1 MGQNCG
7 FNLGAQTAETTPSYG
22 VGELWRRK
30 NASRTRGQSSRGAAG
45 AETPLPSR
53 GKGCSRSQL
62 VKDSSARRLTLQRAA
77 LQLPCSG
84 APRQPKLSQPVP
96 DSGCLTIIVAT
107 FGTDWLVF
115 KIKRRCEPQLASGLA
130 SLLKERG
137 SGGEMGVIG
146 KSSCSPSI
154 S

>member
-1 MGQNCG
+1 MVQNCG
-7 FNLGAQTAETTPSYG
+7 FNLGDQTAETTPSYG
-22 VGELWRRK
+22 VGELRRRK

-62 VKDSSARRLTLQRAA
+62 VKHSSARRLTLQTAA

-84 APRQPKLSQPVP
+84 APRHPKLSQPVP

-137 SGGEMGVIG
+137 SGGKWELLENPA
-146 KSSCSPSI
+146 C
-154 S
+154 